1 MFIKAVLCFVVL
13 FFSGV
18 VTAAEQDRHPA
29 HPLKMSM
36 ERQVLTVM
44 KLPVSGIITL
54 HDGWDAPS
62 VDLAIRMKNLR
73 IGIGSS
79 QSDERDYF
87 AVDPSVSHNN
97 DKGMASLSIE
107 RNVRGKIPAWWNKRY
122 VQWDIDGP
130 FFAGIYKQKGAGFGP
145 TIGWKQKKAEVQF
158 SLSPAHHGKV
168 FIGASLEF

>member
-1 MFIKAVLCFVVL
+1 MFIKAVPYFVFL

-18 VTAAEQDRHPA
+18 VIAAEQDHHSA

-44 KLPVSGIITL
+44 SLPVSGIVTL
-54 HDGWDAPS
+54 RDGWDAPS

-79 QSDERDYF
+79 RSDERDF
-87 AVDPSVSHNN
+87 LTVDPSASQKN
-97 DKGMASLSIE
+97 DKGTASLSIE
-107 RNVRGKIPAWWNKRY
+107 RNVRGKTPTWWNKRY

-145 TIGWKQKKAEVQF
+145 TVGWKQKKAEVRF

-168 FIGASLEF
+168 YIGASLEF